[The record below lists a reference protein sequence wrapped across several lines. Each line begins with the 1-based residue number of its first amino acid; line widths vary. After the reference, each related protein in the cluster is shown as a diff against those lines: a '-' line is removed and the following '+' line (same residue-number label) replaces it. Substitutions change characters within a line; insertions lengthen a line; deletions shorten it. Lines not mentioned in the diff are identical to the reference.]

1 MRLFEVAFSFPRL
14 DMKREK
20 WKFQNKKIKIN
31 VFELVSLLYYFH
43 TTSCFKAYP
52 SSFCFGVLYYS
63 FLCGRFVWK
72 NIIYFS
78 TASRNFFSDLY
89 FVLYSSSLFI
99 EEKNDSITELS
110 YGT

>member
-43 TTSCFKAYP
+43 TTSCFKA
-52 SSFCFGVLYYS
+52 
-63 FLCGRFVWK
+63 
-72 NIIYFS
+72 
-78 TASRNFFSDLY
+78 
-89 FVLYSSSLFI
+89 LFI